1 MTVGYLD
8 LIAEQR
14 AVLDRLT
21 EPGHHLVSGPP
32 GSGKSLLAIHHAA
45 ALEIVGRP
53 VTLIAH
59 SRLLG
64 QHLNGGGERLGV
76 SLPIRTFHGWV
87 HAWYREATGSPLG
100 GARIG
105 AFDWPRLMS
114 AALHDTG
121 RRGHVLVVDE
131 AQDLPQEFFSL
142 CRVLG
147 MDVIAFADEYQRITD
162 TQSTLDEI
170 DKALGGCDRLEIG
183 ANLRNPRPVA
193 ELARHFHPGLRP
205 PPLPNRDG
213 PVPVL
218 MWRPEAR
225 RPFVRWLT
233 RYAESH
239 RTLTIGVVVKRSR
252 EQGELL
258 AEIER
263 SRPGLRPQIYVG
275 AAGDPRYKRVDPD
288 RPGLRLVNRA
298 SVKGLEFDSVI
309 IPDAHLDAGDPS
321 GVDLKMLYYVLV
333 TRTRGELHIC
343 YAGDREP
350 RLFCGISRQTLDRR
364 VMPGWTSV
372 T

>member
-1 MTVGYLD
+1 MVTIGYLD
-8 LIAEQR
+8 LLPGQR

-59 SRLLG
+59 SKLLG
-64 QHLNGGGERLGV
+64 QHLDADGVRLGA
-76 SLPIRTFHGWV
+76 SLPIMTFHGWV
-87 HAWYREATGSPLG
+87 HAWYRETIGSPLG
-100 GARIG
+100 GTRIG
-105 AFDWPRLMS
+105 SFDWPRLMS

-121 RRGHVLVVDE
+121 RRGHVLVIDE
-131 AQDLPQEFFSL
+131 AQDLPQEFFGL

-147 MDVIAFADEYQRITD
+147 MDVIAFADEYQRITS

-170 DKALGGCDRLEIG
+170 EKALGGCGRLEIST
-183 ANLRNPRPVA
+183 NLRNPRPVA
-193 ELARHFHPGLRP
+193 ELACHFYPGLHQ
-205 PPLPNRDG
+205 PPLPHRDG

-218 MWRPEAR
+218 LRRPEAR
-225 RPFVRWLT
+225 RPFVRWLA
-233 RYAESH
+233 RYAENH
-239 RTLTIGVVVKRSR
+239 RTLKIGVVVKRSR

-263 SRPGLRPQIYVG
+263 VRPGLRPQIYVG
-275 AAGDPRYKRVDPD
+275 AAGDTRYQKVDPD

-309 IPDAHLDAGDPS
+309 VPDAHLDAGDPS
-321 GVDLKMLYYVLV
+321 SVDLKMLYYVLV
-333 TRTRGELHIC
+333 TRTRGELYIC
-343 YAGDREP
+343 YSGDQEP
-350 RLFCGISRQTLDRR
+350 RMFGGIPQRTFVRQIL
-364 VMPGWTSV
+364 PG
-372 T
+372 